1 MTAWFG
7 AREVKKADEKD
18 NKEGKNEEKSVS
30 FYVFLGR
37 ERKSK
42 LMIIDML
49 RRSPRDEE
57 MLECIVCREEGRRG

>member
-1 MTAWFG
+1 M
-7 AREVKKADEKD
+7 REKKSS
-18 NKEGKNEEKSVS
+18 N
-30 FYVFLGR
+30 YVVLGR
-37 ERKSK
+37 EHKSK

>member
-1 MTAWFG
+1 M
-7 AREVKKADEKD
+7 RK
-18 NKEGKNEEKSVS
+18 KSVS

-49 RRSPRDEE
+49 RRSPGDEE
-57 MLECIVCREEGRRG
+57 MLECMVCREEGRRG